1 MEQYQWHLVQILSK
15 GISTSTQK
23 RQPIVFECLINMV
36 PQNTT
41 TDGNQ
46 THSTIQKF
54 EIWNVL
60 IDVFIEN
67 TTELMIKSNTT
78 YTNQLIINQRQS
90 TLAKHQPYKTQPIIT
105 SIIKKKKKQQQ
116 LTTTIDTRKK
126 IKGSFNDWTSKGD
139 VDM

>member
-1 MEQYQWHLVQILSK
+1 MKQYWHNLVNKLLERTSPTTITINHNNNIKLSTNK
-15 GISTSTQK
+15 
-23 RQPIVFECLINMV
+23 CLINTIT
-36 PQNTT
+36 QNTT

-46 THSTIQKF
+46 THSSIQKF

-90 TLAKHQPYKTQPIIT
+90 TLAKYQPYKTKPTIT
-105 SIIKKKKKQQQ
+105 SIITK
-116 LTTTIDTRKK
+116 TTINNNNWHKK
-126 IKGSFNDWTSKGD
+126 ENKRII
-139 VDM
+139 